1 MKKFLA
7 LLLCLMM
14 AFCLVACENKKN
26 NNNNDDDDGEGGGA
40 SKKSSVSFYVNY
52 NSVKIELGADAKAVL
67 SALGTP
73 KRTDDQG
80 ECGGL
85 GRVTKYVYAS
95 LELFTLNNGKTETV
109 DGIKLLDDAVKCPEG
124 VGIGSASAD
133 VLKAC
138 GSNPTNK
145 SDTGITYTSGS
156 KNLIFSLRDGA
167 VSGIEYKVISTK
179 K

>member
-14 AFCLVACENKKN
+14 AFALVACDSKKDKKS
-26 NNNNDDDDGEGGGA
+26 NDDDDDGGA
-40 SKKSSVSFYVNY
+40 STVKKSSVSFYVNY
-52 NSVKIELGADAKAVL
+52 NSAKIELGADAKAIL
-67 SALGTP
+67 AALGTP
-73 KRTDDQG
+73 KKTADQG
-80 ECGGL
+80 ECAGL

-95 LELFTLNNGKTETV
+95 LEIFTLNNGKTETV
-109 DGIKLLDDAVKCPEG
+109 DAIKIVDDAVKCPEG
-124 VGIGSASAD
+124 VGIGSAAAD

-138 GSNPTNK
+138 GSNPTKK

-167 VSGIEYKVISTK
+167 VVGVDYRVIGG
-179 K
+179 

>member
-14 AFCLVACENKKN
+14 AFCFVACEDKKTN
-26 NNNNDDDDGEGGGA
+26 NRDNDDDGDSGGA

-67 SALGTP
+67 AALGAP
-73 KRTDDQG
+73 KSSSPMGNCAGQG
-80 ECGGL
+80 TL
-85 GRVTKYVYAS
+85 TKYTYNSFDIYTVS
-95 LELFTLNNGKTETV
+95 NGNTETI
-109 DGIKLLDDAVKCPEG
+109 DQITLLDDAVKCPEG

-138 GSNPTNK
+138 GANPTKK

-167 VSGIEYKVISTK
+167 VVGIDYRVISG
-179 K
+179 